1 MQIQS
6 IITLHGCKEGIVR
19 IDKVII
25 HRITLPFLSDFSHSL
40 RKRSHVNNII
50 VEVVVQ
56 NNGIK
61 GYGEGAPRSYVTGES
76 QESAAKSIY
85 GFTQR
90 DDFPRELK
98 DISQIWDFVDSL
110 SGQKAQNA
118 AICAIETALL
128 DAFGKSENKNITEYF
143 PKDFYADTVYYGGAI
158 PLAGKQRI
166 MELCRLI
173 KTLKINK
180 LRLKLGKNYE
190 QNKEIL
196 DTVHTVFGGEHDLR
210 ADINCAWDR
219 RLALENLPL
228 IKKYKIKVVEQPMMP
243 NEPDFA
249 SFATLLQTD
258 GVILMADESACSLD
272 DMEKIA
278 KEGYY
283 KMINVRLSKC
293 GGFRNSLKII
303 DYLRSKGIL
312 FQIGCQ
318 LGESGILSA
327 AGRALCL
334 LCGDAVYYDGS
345 YDEFMLKENTTSEN
359 VSFEPGGKAGPLNG
373 PGLGVKVDAQRLKN
387 ICYDSEIILISNP
400 LSF

>member
-1 MQIQS
+1 
-6 IITLHGCKEGIVR
+6 VR

-25 HRITLPFLSDFSHSL
+25 HRVTLPFLSDFSHSL
-40 RKRSHVNNII
+40 RKRSYVNNII
-50 VEVVVQ
+50 VEIVAEKD
-56 NNGIK
+56 GII

-85 GFTQR
+85 GFIQR
-90 DDFPRELK
+90 DNFPTELK
-98 DISQIWDFVDSL
+98 DISQVWDFVDSL
-110 SGQKAQNA
+110 SGKKVYNA
-118 AICAIETALL
+118 AICALETALL

-143 PKDFYADTVYYGGAI
+143 PKDFYTDNVYYGGAI

-173 KTLKINK
+173 KTMKINK
-180 LRLKLGKNYE
+180 LRMKLGKNFE
-190 QNKEIL
+190 QNKEML
-196 DTVHTVFGGEHDLR
+196 DTVHTVFGGNHDLR
-210 ADINCAWDR
+210 ADINCAWDGK
-219 RLALENLPL
+219 LAFKHLPL
-228 IKKYKIKVVEQPMMP
+228 IKNYKIKVVEQPMVP
-243 NEPDFA
+243 NEPDLANFA
-249 SFATLLQTD
+249 ALMQTE
-258 GVILMADESACSLD
+258 GVILMADESACSLG

-303 DYLRSKGIL
+303 DYLRTNGIL

-345 YDEFMLKENTTSEN
+345 YDEFMLKVNTTFEN
-359 VSFEPGGKAGPLNG
+359 VSFGPGGKAGPLKN
-373 PGLGVKVDAQRLKN
+373 PGLGVKVSPQRLKK
-387 ICYDSEIILISNP
+387 ICNDSETIS
-400 LSF
+400 LSNLKSF